1 MSFLTDEPLTP
12 QEERAIDKAEFNY
25 SRKYTYSPKTL
36 QQLPIPVTSN
46 KPVPDTDTINGEHA
60 MSDYFKIDI
69 RNNQHCI
76 LLNTS
81 IYVRLARMI
90 KYRYGHYPLHNSLI
104 CTSITIIPQPNKR
117 CTLYYSE
124 GQNSAGEQPTFE
136 KIASFVGKFPY
147 QKLSIGC
154 PYTDS
159 LTDAKHV
166 AFNWFH
172 NNKKTGTITP
182 IRKTTDYYL
191 PSDNTNLPWI
201 CADPYGSFFI
211 DGISDAVGFN
221 VTFIG
226 SSGWGSYRNTPMYN
240 RAFYVR
246 NKRRAGLYGHRKHR
260 THVSHMTL
268 GEPGEI
274 QWEIPSREVSE
285 YDDYDPLLDLLQ

>member
-1 MSFLTDEPLTP
+1 MSYLTDEPLTP
-12 QEERAIDKAEFNY
+12 QEERAVNDAENE
-25 SRKYTYSPKTL
+25 YTRLHIYSPKKL

-46 KPVPDTDTINGEHA
+46 KPVADTDTITGERV
-60 MSDYFKIDI
+60 MTDYFKIDI

-81 IYVRLARMI
+81 TYIRLSRMI
-90 KYRYGHYPLHNSLI
+90 KYRYGHYPLHNSLV
-104 CTSITIIPQPNKR
+104 CTSITIIPQPNRR
-117 CTLYYSE
+117 CTLYYAE
-124 GQNSAGEQPTFE
+124 GQNASGEQITFE

-159 LTDAKHV
+159 LSDDKHV

-172 NNKKTGTITP
+172 NNKKTGAIVP
-182 IRKTTDYYL
+182 LRKTTNYYL
-191 PSDNTNLPWI
+191 PTNNTNLPWI

-226 SSGWGSYRNTPMYN
+226 SANWSGYRNTPMYN

-246 NKRRAGLYGHRKHR
+246 NKRRAGIYKHRKHR
-260 THVSHMTL
+260 THVPHMTL
-268 GEPGEI
+268 GAPREI
-274 QWEIPSREVSE
+274 QWVIVIIFR
-285 YDDYDPLLDLLQ
+285 DIL